1 MPGFYRNYGIFR
13 KEIQSDIPG
22 LLSDGIQ
29 TLEVRK
35 LENARRKNPD
45 VEYSMKPKRRSSS
58 VMKSLVVLTSH
69 VRAATYVLVI
79 LSVYFITH
87 LPFIAFTLF
96 DTFAPSAQ
104 ENYKKLKNPN
114 TDTFNTTEL
123 KACLNMFPMQ

>member
-35 LENARRKNPD
+35 LENTRRKNPD

-69 VRAATYVLVI
+69 VKAVTYVSII
-79 LSVYFITH
+79 LTMYF
-87 LPFIAFTLF
+87 PFHTQKYLIL
-96 DTFAPSAQ
+96 
-104 ENYKKLKNPN
+104 LI
-114 TDTFNTTEL
+114 
-123 KACLNMFPMQ
+123 